1 MSSLATQVTPDHLL
15 TVAEAA
21 AIPQI
26 SPMAPGKRAARSQ
39 ILANLV
45 DKVAYETNQE
55 IGGSLL
61 PSVAQKKEELSWMR

>member
-1 MSSLATQVTPDHLL
+1 
-15 TVAEAA
+15 
-21 AIPQI
+21 
-26 SPMAPGKRAARSQ
+26 MAPGKRAARSQ

-61 PSVAQKKEELSWMR
+61 PSVAQKKEELS